1 MGLLSHLFRP
11 TTSLKPQNPDDAGG
25 TQKLTQLPVTQGS
38 NSSYITLQPQTL
50 NQRLE
55 LSRSKQEDEL
65 NKQDDWR
72 YHSSILKAY
81 LRYSPVF
88 RDYFSNTSKQ
98 TSTYFGNSKAPY
110 KLDTGLAKIRVSY
123 SDKERLHDTI
133 FFNAN
138 FELEIDIRGRGK
150 VNYPVSSMSGALYFL
165 SNMNTQERERIL
177 PYTFIDYINN
187 KIVPTKYTEF
197 NLPNL
202 FYLFLVLNA
211 DLGFNSGNKVNYS
224 YTPEPIKEM
233 LIKEVMDMYLTY
245 LTLTTNT
252 FELNRD
258 EEVFLRDEYN
268 EREDKK
274 YTDLVSDV
282 NQQLAYLNSKRPS
295 YYDFDLTLLPKT
307 RFREKYKKY
316 LGYKMFYI
324 LLNYVPE
331 KQDFED
337 SKTFRDL
344 WILSKTTTDKID
356 NILNKLFK
364 ATMENN
370 QPSQDIVD
378 KTIDTLNEHLDI
390 LLKALEESITKINAE
405 ITKPSINTQKLD
417 REIESL
423 LEDL

>member
-11 TTSLKPQNPDDAGG
+11 TTSLKPQNPDHDRG
-25 TQKLTQLPVTQGS
+25 TQKLTQLPVTQDS
-38 NSSYITLQPQTL
+38 NSPYITLQPQKL

-55 LSRSKQEDEL
+55 LSRSKHKDEL

-81 LRYSPVF
+81 LRYSSVF
-88 RDYFSNTSKQ
+88 RDYFSNNSKQ
-98 TSTYFGNSKAPY
+98 TSIYFGNSKAPY
-110 KLDTGLAKIRVSY
+110 KLDTELAKIRTPY
-123 SDKERLHDTI
+123 GDKVHVHDTI
-133 FFNAN
+133 SFNSN

-150 VNYPVSSMSGALYFL
+150 VNYPVSSMSGVLYFL
-165 SNMNTQERERIL
+165 SSMNTRESERIL

-187 KIVPTKYTEF
+187 KIVPTKNTDF
-197 NLPNL
+197 NLPNM

-211 DLGFNSGNKVNYS
+211 DLGFNYGNKVNYA
-224 YTPEPIKEM
+224 YTPEPIKET

-258 EEVFLRDEYN
+258 EEVFLRYEYN

-282 NQQLAYLNSKRPS
+282 NQQLSYLNRTRPS

-344 WILSKTTTDKID
+344 WVLSKTTTDKID

-364 ATMENN
+364 VTMENN

-405 ITKPSINTQKLD
+405 ITKPSINTQKLE

>member
-1 MGLLSHLFRP
+1 MGLLSNLFRP
-11 TTSLKPQNPDDAGG
+11 TTSLKPQNPDYSRG
-25 TQKLTQLPVTQGS
+25 THKLTQLPVTQDP

-55 LSRSKQEDEL
+55 LSRSKQL
-65 NKQDDWR
+65 NEQDDWR
-72 YHSSILKAY
+72 YQSSILKAY
-81 LRYSPVF
+81 LNYSSVF
-88 RDYFSNTSKQ
+88 RDYFSNNSKQ
-98 TSTYFGNSKAPY
+98 TSVYFGNPKAPY
-110 KLDTGLAKIRVSY
+110 KLDTGLAKIRVPGG
-123 SDKERLHDTI
+123 DKEKVHDTI
-133 FFNAN
+133 SFNTN

-150 VNYPVSSMSGALYFL
+150 VNYPGLSMSGVLYFL
-165 SNMNTQERERIL
+165 SSMNTRESERIL
-177 PYTFIDYINN
+177 PYTFIEYINN
-187 KIVPTKYTEF
+187 KIVSTKYTDF
-197 NLPNL
+197 NLPNM

-211 DLGFNSGNKVNYS
+211 DLGFTSGNKVKYL
-224 YTPEPIKEM
+224 YTPEPIKDR

-245 LTLTTNT
+245 FTLTTNT

-258 EEVFLRDEYN
+258 EEVFLRNKYD
-268 EREDKK
+268 ERENKK
-274 YTDLVSDV
+274 HTDMVSDAYK
-282 NQQLAYLNSKRPS
+282 QLSYFNSSTPS

-344 WILSKTTTDKID
+344 WVLSKTTIDKID

-370 QPSQDIVD
+370 QPSQDIID

-390 LLKALEESITKINAE
+390 LLKALEESITKINSE